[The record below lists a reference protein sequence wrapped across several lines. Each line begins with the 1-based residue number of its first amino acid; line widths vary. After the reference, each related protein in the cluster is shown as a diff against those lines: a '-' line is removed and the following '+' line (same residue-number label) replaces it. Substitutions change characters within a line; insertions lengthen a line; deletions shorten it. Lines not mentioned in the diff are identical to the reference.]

1 MLELFEA
8 ITFWHWIILAL
19 VLLAGEALGAAGFM
33 IGVSLSALTVAAL
46 MALGL
51 LDAWQFQFLLF
62 ALFSVI
68 ASVVFWKFFRS
79 QNDEDDAGIIND
91 RAAQLIGRKLTLK
104 QDIENGLGRV
114 QIGDTFWKVS
124 AEEDLE
130 AGAKVEVY
138 ASEGMLLLIR
148 KL

>member
-19 VLLAGEALGAAGFM
+19 VLLGGEALGAAGFM
-33 IGVSLSALTVAAL
+33 IGVSLSALTIAAL

-79 QNDEDDAGIIND
+79 QNDEDDAGMIND

>member
-19 VLLAGEALGAAGFM
+19 VLLGGEALGTAGFM

-51 LDAWQFQFLLF
+51 LEAWQFQFLLF

-68 ASVVFWKFFRS
+68 ASIVFWKFFRS
-79 QNDEDDAGIIND
+79 QNDEDDAEIIND